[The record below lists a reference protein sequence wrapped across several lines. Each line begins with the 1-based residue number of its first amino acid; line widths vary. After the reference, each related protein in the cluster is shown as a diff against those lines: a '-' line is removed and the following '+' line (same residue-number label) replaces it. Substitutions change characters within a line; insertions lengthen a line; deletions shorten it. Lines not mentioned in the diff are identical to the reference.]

1 MQATSKYI
9 ANIMQRSNHSV
20 AETTEV
26 IRDHIEASAPCM
38 LKGVIQWAKSQGYG
52 GTPVIC
58 ALYSLK
64 ADGIIWTD
72 FDDDGETIV
81 DLV

>member
-1 MQATSKYI
+1 MQHST
-9 ANIMQRSNHSV
+9 HSV
-20 AETTEV
+20 AETTEI

-38 LKGVIQWAKSQGYG
+38 LKGVISWAKSQGYG

-58 ALYSLK
+58 ALYALK
-64 ADGIIWTD
+64 NDGVIWTD

-81 DLV
+81 DLI

>member
-1 MQATSKYI
+1 MRANFKE
-9 ANIMQRSNHSV
+9 NIMRHSNHSV

-38 LKGVIQWAKSQGYG
+38 LKGVISWAKSQGYG
-52 GTPVIC
+52 GTPIIC
-58 ALYSLK
+58 ALYTLK
-64 ADGIIWTD
+64 NGGVILTD